1 MNSHKSLIALA
12 LTTSLLLSSC
22 GSAPVTSTDTTKKIP
37 FAVETRELGSFPT
50 SYTLEKTGRLVGS
63 SSINLASQGIGRV
76 DAVLVKE

>member
-22 GSAPVTSTDTTKKIP
+22 GSAPVTPTEPPKVP
-37 FAVETRELGSFPT
+37 FTIETRELGSFPT